1 MLPPLVI
8 DQVRYLY
15 YRKHD
20 KQYNKAKNVMK
31 ISFDPITKMHDRV
44 IPRTHR
50 NRLRNSPTLR
60 VEITQYLSLQI
71 TRRDRTR
78 FIISFNF
85 YELNRLLLLVFRMI
99 FFKSIL
105 PQNRQLIITIF
116 RRKHRKH
123 FSVWQ
128 TC

>member
-1 MLPPLVI
+1 
-8 DQVRYLY
+8 
-15 YRKHD
+15 
-20 KQYNKAKNVMK
+20 MK
-31 ISFDPITKMHDRV
+31 ISFDPITKMHNRV

-50 NRLRNSPTLR
+50 NRLRNSPALR

-85 YELNRLLLLVFRMI
+85 YELIRLLLLVFRMI